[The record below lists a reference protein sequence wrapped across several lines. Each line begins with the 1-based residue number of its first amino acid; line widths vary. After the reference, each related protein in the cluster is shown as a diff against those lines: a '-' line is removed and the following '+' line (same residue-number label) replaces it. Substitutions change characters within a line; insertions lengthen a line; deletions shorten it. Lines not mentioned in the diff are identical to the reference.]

1 MLKAPSGTEL
11 LNPAELLDKLGLSAG
26 MRVADLGS
34 GGAGY
39 FTIQAAKMVTDE
51 GLVYAVDIYKPA
63 LSALY
68 SKATALGVNHIIHCV
83 WSNLEVI
90 GGANKITNGS
100 LDAAIL
106 VNTIHQT
113 NHHLEI
119 LMEASRM
126 LKTGGRLLIADW
138 KTGGHAFGPKPNSV
152 VRPEVVNRL
161 AAQAELAEFDSFT
174 AGPYHW
180 GLIVVKAG

>member
-11 LNPAELLDKLGLSAG
+11 LNPATLLEKLDLSSG

-68 SKATALGVNHIIHCV
+68 SKATTLGVNQIIHCV

-90 GGANKITNGS
+90 GGAQKISNGS
-100 LDAAIL
+100 LDAAML
-106 VNTIHQT
+106 VNTLHQT
-113 NHHLEI
+113 KMYLEV

-126 LKTGGRLLIADW
+126 LKVGGRLLIVDW
-138 KTGGHAFGPKPNSV
+138 KSGGHAFGPKSEDTIS
-152 VRPEVVNRL
+152 RETLIKL
-161 AAQAELAEFDSFT
+161 AAQADLAEFQSFN

-180 GLIVVKAG
+180 GMIVVKAG